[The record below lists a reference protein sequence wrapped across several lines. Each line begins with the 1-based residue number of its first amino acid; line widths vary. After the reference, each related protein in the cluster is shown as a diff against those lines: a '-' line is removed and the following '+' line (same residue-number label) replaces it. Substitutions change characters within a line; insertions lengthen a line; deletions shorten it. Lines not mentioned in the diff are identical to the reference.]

1 MSRRHRARERLQK
14 LSPAQRGAW
23 LDIAEAEFRAH
34 GFAAA
39 SLNRILAS
47 AGLSKGQ
54 AYYYFAD
61 KGELYR
67 AVIERALGELAGLL
81 DTGLPEPDSA
91 EAYWREMEAL
101 FGRLTRVL
109 KHNPRLAELG
119 RGIHRETAAQVAVA
133 DLLATLRDR
142 LGRTIEIGQ
151 QVGAVRSDL
160 PLALLTDVAFAVA
173 REIDRWFA
181 LDAQDLDEAAV
192 LDLNRRAV
200 GLVIAMLASVDAV
213 SDTAHESF
221 PSWQGVIR

>member
-1 MSRRHRARERLQK
+1 MSRRHQARERLHR
-14 LSPAQRGAW
+14 LSPPLRNAW

-39 SLNRILAS
+39 SLNRILAR

-81 DTGLPEPDSA
+81 DTGLPEPASA

-101 FGRLTRVL
+101 FGRLTVVL
-109 KHNPRLAELG
+109 KHNLRLAELG
-119 RGIHRETAAQVAVA
+119 RGIHRESAAQLAVA
-133 DLLATLRDR
+133 DLLAALRDR

-160 PLALLTDVAFAVA
+160 PLELLTDAAFAVA

-181 LDAQDLDEAAV
+181 LDARELDEAAA

-213 SDTAHESF
+213 SDNARASFLPHEA
-221 PSWQGVIR
+221 